1 MGTIET
7 VLFIFGVL
15 LIVIIIS
22 LLVRIYYIIEQ
33 HGIQI
38 AVLLKHEK
46 EGFVPWRERAKVQN
60 FSAHYRQN
68 LLPENKQLK
77 PHGQMLAINNQRA
90 QRPCQIL
97 STEQLNRYGGK
108 GSIASV
114 GTPEPKDGL
123 AAHSEKAEELNI
135 TTEESL
141 KTGNLST
148 MDVDTKTNYVVDEG
162 AAVDQTGIVQDEVAQ
177 GQSEGFRVAMT
188 SGNHRVVP
196 SFLASMTEGFK
207 QGNESYK
214 ARYRATHKGQ
224 HNW

>member
-15 LIVIIIS
+15 LIVTIIGM
-22 LLVRIYYIIEQ
+22 LVRIYYVIEQ
-33 HGIQI
+33 HGVQI

-60 FSAHYRQN
+60 LSAHYRQQ
-68 LLPENKQLK
+68 LLPENKQLE
-77 PHGQMLAINNQRA
+77 PHGQTLFINNQRA
-90 QRPCQIL
+90 QRQCQAL
-97 STEQLNRYGGK
+97 TTEQLNRY
-108 GSIASV
+108 SPA
-114 GTPEPKDGL
+114 TQKDGL

-148 MDVDTKTNYVVDEG
+148 MDVDTKTNYVRDEG
-162 AAVDQTGIVQDEVAQ
+162 PAVDQTGIVQDEVVD
-177 GQSEGFRVAMT
+177 GQSEGFRVAAS

-207 QGNESYK
+207 QGNESFK
-214 ARYRATHKGQ
+214 SRYRATHKGQ
-224 HNW
+224 HKW